1 VDDEMRKKIIW
12 IVLLIVS
19 HAAAFFG
26 GSVVGGKV
34 SKSYLYQEFEKAN
47 AEIMLSHYVQFR
59 DFAKSVKTGNLDN
72 AKCSAELG
80 ASSNLDAIRTCLK
93 NNYCK
98 AAIEKEVSQ
107 QAPEIISGS
116 PLAFDYKPAD
126 GAIRRC
132 E

>member
-1 VDDEMRKKIIW
+1 MRKKVIW

-19 HAAAFFG
+19 HAVAFFG
-26 GSVVGGKV
+26 GSVVGGRI
-34 SKSYLYQEFEKAN
+34 SKSYLYQEFDKAN
-47 AEIMLSHYVQFR
+47 APVMLSHYEIFR
-59 DFAKSVKTGNLDN
+59 DIAKGIREGNYDI
-72 AKCSAELG
+72 AICHAELG
-80 ASSNLDAIRTCLK
+80 ASSNLDDIRTCLE
-93 NNYCK
+93 NDYCK
-98 AAIEKEVSQ
+98 ASIEKEVSQ